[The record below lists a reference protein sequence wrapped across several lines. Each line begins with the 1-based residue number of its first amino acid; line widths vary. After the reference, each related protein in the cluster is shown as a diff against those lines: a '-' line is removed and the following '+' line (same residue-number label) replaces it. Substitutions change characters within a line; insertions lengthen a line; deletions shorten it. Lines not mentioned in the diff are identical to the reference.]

1 MRLLTLNIHLEQLQA
16 YLQLNGL
23 VLIEYY
29 QIVQKFLLKQ
39 LQHLQQPTSSKKKV
53 NTTTLKLNNIY

>member
-16 YLQLNGL
+16 YLQLNDL

-29 QIVQKFLLKQ
+29 RIVQKFLLKQ
-39 LQHLQQPTSSKKKV
+39 LQHLQQPASSKE
-53 NTTTLKLNNIY
+53 KLIQQHSN